1 MKASKAAVSSQRA
14 VRTSKRA
21 DKSSPASTQCFM
33 ESILWK
39 KIYMS
44 EFCKNKKQIPKF
56 LDALKMESEDHVTG
70 YWKSQYFKTIATRDL
85 KKWKRLLG
93 PISFHTGLPSQTEQ
107 VLRNLRV
114 AWELTVTST
123 SGHESTLE
131 LSCSHFS
138 ETSVT
143 LCWSAGCYLPNY
155 EQISTLQLH
164 GVRRITPNC
173 PSLKKRSL
181 MLRLDMHTLNKNAQ
195 TFGQD
200 SLVQM
205 KLLQPGVIV
214 GVWRDQCSVAFI
226 TFTLHIHR
234 LVERSSQGSSACTYV
249 EPIVKPP
256 FDDTDPEYGLHGY
269 QLHIVLHN
277 TVCKVMSESFSQ
289 LFCRRAQIS
298 DGLVQFTAVNRTNL
312 SQHIALSGTISLP
325 WQCEA
330 LQGTVENCCIMS
342 LTLLDEFRKP
352 FRCATSPVSM
362 ELDDTSVCY
371 DYDGDQY
378 MIHYQDSGIQVK
390 MQLVQL
396 KDQKQVILI
405 SLVVFLS
412 VGDVNKH
419 FSRDY

>member
-1 MKASKAAVSSQRA
+1 MDAPKAAVSSQRA
-14 VRTSKRA
+14 MRTSKRA
-21 DKSSPASTQCFM
+21 DKSCPASTQSFM
-33 ESILWK
+33 ESVLWN

-44 EFCKNKKQIPKF
+44 EFCNNKKQIPK
-56 LDALKMESEDHVTG
+56 DALKMEIEDQVTG
-70 YWKSQYFKTIATRDL
+70 YWKSQYFKTIVTRDL

-93 PISFHTGLPSQTEQ
+93 PISFHTGLPTQTEQ

-114 AWELTVTST
+114 TWELTVTST
-123 SGHESTLE
+123 SGHESPLE
-131 LSCSHFS
+131 LRWSHFL

-143 LCWSAGCYLPNY
+143 LCWSAGCYVPNY

-164 GVRRITPNC
+164 GVRRITLNGPG
-173 PSLKKRSL
+173 PKKRSL
-181 MLRLDMHTLNKNAQ
+181 MLKLDVHSLNKNTQAL
-195 TFGQD
+195 GQD

-226 TFTLHIHR
+226 MFTLHIHR
-234 LVERSSQGSSACTYV
+234 LVERSSQGSSVCPYV
-249 EPIVKPP
+249 EAIVKPP
-256 FDDTDPEYGLHGY
+256 LDDTDPEYGLHGY
-269 QLHIVLHN
+269 QLHVVLHN
-277 TVCKVMSESFSQ
+277 TVCKLMSESFSQ

-298 DGLVQFTAVNRTNL
+298 DGLVQFAAVNRTNL
-312 SQHIALSGTISLP
+312 LQHIPLSGTITLP

-330 LQGTVENCCIMS
+330 LQGTVENCCTMS

-378 MIHYQDSGIQVK
+378 LIYYQDADMQVK
-390 MQLVQL
+390 MQLVQM

-405 SLVVFLS
+405 SLVVSLS

-419 FSRDY
+419 FSTDY